1 MRLLSLIL
9 ISFYLIACTHA
20 TPVITWHPHER
31 WWSSALNGGG
41 QLNRQHDQIMISS
54 SQSRH
59 LYETSKYWQAKMN
72 FQLGFYDSDEV
83 NAFAESSHEP
93 SMIYLTLGM
102 IDRWAKDEAAIAYVL
117 AHELAH
123 LYLKHYKAKPS
134 NQEMHANVLS
144 LASSW
149 LIPYAGLI
157 TGPASLAIER
167 QIDRNIEADADELA
181 FQWLIQSPYGL
192 CGAQRVLHD
201 QGRQETNFTTDWFKT
216 HPSFKER
223 LELLQKI
230 APQKLAEC

>member
-1 MRLLSLIL
+1 MRTLSLIL
-9 ISFYLIACTHA
+9 ISFYLTACTHA

-31 WWSSALNGGG
+31 WWSSALNGRG

-59 LYETSKYWQAKMN
+59 LHETAKYWQAKMN

-83 NAFAESSHEP
+83 NAFAEASTEP
-93 SMIYLTLGM
+93 PIIYLTLGM

-134 NQEMHANVLS
+134 DQEMHANVLS

-167 QIDRNIEADADELA
+167 QTDRNIETDADELA
-181 FQWLIQSPYGL
+181 FQWLIKSPYGL
-192 CGAQRVLHD
+192 CGAQRVLRD
-201 QGRQETNFTTDWFKT
+201 QGQQETSFTTDWFKT
-216 HPSFKER
+216 HPSFKQR
-223 LELLQKI
+223 LKVLEKVAQE
-230 APQKLAEC
+230 KLGEC